1 MLTILNKIRELLE
14 NNQVCLLVTATKGS
28 RLGAAAL
35 FQENGR
41 HLAGQLLPLPQED
54 GVHLIQEQ
62 TLFRETLRPAPVM
75 IICGGGHIAVP
86 LAKMAQICDFQVTVL
101 EDRADFLTRE
111 RFPQGELIVDQD
123 LDKALT
129 ELNLGSQ
136 HYVVIVTRGHV
147 HDRICLVAALKTKAA
162 YIGMIG
168 SKKKVIEVKAWLQEQ
183 GFSKEDQERAF
194 APVGIPIGDE
204 TPAEIAVSILA
215 QAIEVRSKQPATPE
229 IGEILEALSQK
240 PSAETWALATIVKAD
255 GSTPRG
261 VGARMLVTKNGA
273 ISGTVGGGIGEEE
286 VRMAALD
293 VIADQ
298 KPRLMDFKLNS
309 TVAANQG
316 MVCGGNFSVFI
327 QPI

>member
-1 MLTILNKIRELLE
+1 MLTILNKVREMLD
-14 NNQVCLLVTATKGS
+14 NNQVSILVTAINGS
-28 RLGAAAL
+28 RRGAAAL

-75 IICGGGHIAVP
+75 VICGGGHIAVP
-86 LAKMAQICDFQVTVL
+86 LAKMAYMCDFQVTVL
-101 EDRADFLTRE
+101 EDRPEFLTRE
-111 RFPQGELIVDQD
+111 RYPQGNLIVSQD
-123 LDKALT
+123 MDKALT
-129 ELNLGSQ
+129 ELNLGPQ

-168 SKKKVIEVKAWLQEQ
+168 SRKKVIEVKAWLQEQ
-183 GFSKEDQERAF
+183 GFSKEAQERAF
-194 APVGIPIGDE
+194 APVGIPIGAE

-215 QAIEVRSKQPATPE
+215 QAIQVRSKQPATPE
-229 IGEILEALSQK
+229 IAEVLEALSQK
-240 PSAETWALATIVKAD
+240 PPGETWALATIVKAD

-261 VGARMLVTKNGA
+261 VGARMLVTKKGA
-273 ISGTVGGGIGEEE
+273 ITGTVGGGIGEEE
-286 VRMAALD
+286 VRLAALE
-293 VIADQ
+293 VITTQ
-298 KPRLMDFKLNS
+298 KPELMDFKLNS

-327 QPI
+327 QPV